1 MCKRRDLIIAL
12 KMKAFC
18 NKELNLNLDNN
29 PLVIAPFLST
39 QRAGWPPLFS
49 SILCWVRNYNPREPP
64 HHYPEKQRI
73 YSVGCALN
81 AQLAE

>member
-1 MCKRRDLIIAL
+1 MIIAL

-29 PLVIAPFLST
+29 PLVIAPFLSA

-49 SILCWVRNYNPREPP
+49 SILCWVRTKTRESRRTTTL
-64 HHYPEKQRI
+64 KN
-73 YSVGCALN
+73 SVFIL
-81 AQLAE
+81 LAARLMRNWRNKAKFR

>member
-29 PLVIAPFLST
+29 PLVIAPFLSA
-39 QRAGWPPLFS
+39 QRAGWPPS
-49 SILCWVRNYNPREPP
+49 SAAFYA
-64 HHYPEKQRI
+64 
-73 YSVGCALN
+73 G
-81 AQLAE
+81 